1 MRVQLGSAG
10 DLKIWRMI
18 PVGFSPYKRL
28 ITFVNMIMVTRQ
40 LISDD
45 YAAGSAGELNIR
57 RIHLARFGLDQGER
71 LLFLHRRPPSIGRSF
86 WKYWGGWNN
95 NLTIIIWFATRSLK
109 GPRSKV
115 TLTLSLVHHTAPVLQ
130 NQKWPAGHSLS
141 SFSVSDFTEARH
153 TLLFPLKFWNFGRTS
168 LTRSFRQVDKSFRGT
183 VACVGNPLLREEQV
197 WLWIINYKF

>member
-45 YAAGSAGELNIR
+45 YAAGFAGELNIR

-86 WKYWGGWNN
+86 
-95 NLTIIIWFATRSLK
+95 
-109 GPRSKV
+109 
-115 TLTLSLVHHTAPVLQ
+115 
-130 NQKWPAGHSLS
+130 
-141 SFSVSDFTEARH
+141 
-153 TLLFPLKFWNFGRTS
+153 
-168 LTRSFRQVDKSFRGT
+168 
-183 VACVGNPLLREEQV
+183 
-197 WLWIINYKF
+197 